1 MHDEFCPNEDDQEDC
16 KLCRI
21 IKMVRRDE
29 QDKYSGDEE
38 MDREAVYNEAYAKG
52 YDAGVKKG
60 ASTPIVKSNSL
71 SLSGINQ
78 YILNGVS
85 TRTLQQTQALYDL
98 YIHLGG
104 K

>member
-1 MHDEFCPNEDDQEDC
+1 MHDQFCPSDDDAENC
-16 KLCRI
+16 KVCRI

-29 QDKYSGDEE
+29 QDKFSGDEE
-38 MDREAVYNEAYAKG
+38 MDRELVEQEAYSKG
-52 YDAGVKKG
+52 FLEGQ
-60 ASTPIVKSNSL
+60 KSMKPAAATTSEMPL
-71 SLSGINQ
+71 EKINK

-98 YIHLGG
+98 YVHLGG